1 MKKFTLLFIVFILI
15 VSCQTTNMPKTKM
28 PADALVYTVDVNQR
42 ADDLFYVR
50 LNPGQLDAENN
61 IYQFASTAPGT
72 YQVMD
77 IGRYVRSFRAYDA
90 HGDTLSVKH
99 ISTNQWKISEPE
111 KVNEIRYTIAETWD
125 TPVDSNYV
133 YSMCGTS
140 IERDHVFINGQAVF
154 GYPSGMQKK
163 PILIKYRYPK
173 AWMLGTALQKKDRFY
188 FAKDYDQL
196 VDSPV
201 LMGTLSSDSLDIRG
215 AKVRVFTY
223 SETGM
228 IQSGQILSSI
238 KNILNAA
245 ADFTNGLPVD
255 HYTFLFHF
263 EKNRF
268 GGGAWEH
275 SYSSDYTMPED
286 SLSALIKHGFRST
299 IAHEFFH
306 IITPLNIH
314 SDIVET
320 FNFVKPVASR
330 HLWLY
335 EGTTEWAARIMQ
347 LRDGLTPL
355 EDYLNIL
362 SEKLRR
368 NEHYKANYSLV
379 QLSLNSYSAAGQR
392 QYGNIYAKGA
402 LTAGLLDI
410 RLLELSHGKR
420 GLREVINNLA
430 HKFGPQHAFADSA
443 FFNIF
448 VGETYPEI
456 KDFITRYIKGSE
468 PLPIAEYFEK
478 IGINYS
484 PEQKTKHKEASL
496 GLQMGMNGKREFL
509 IEKADSALGAQG
521 IRKGDVVL
529 AYNNLMLKPV
539 NLRHIFGELKT
550 LPADSSFSLKIRR
563 DKTEK
568 TLRLHKVLK
577 NKVNRF
583 VFSLSDTPTPSQK
596 NLRAAWLVN
605 LKGR

>member
-1 MKKFTLLFIVFILI
+1 MLLVFILI
-15 VSCQTTNMPKTKM
+15 VACQTTRVRKTQI
-28 PADALVYTVDVNQR
+28 PADALVYTINLNKR
-42 ADDLFYVR
+42 ADDLFHVR
-50 LNPGQLDAENN
+50 LNPGLLNQENN

-90 HGDTLSVKH
+90 RGNALPVKH
-99 ISTNQWKISEPE
+99 ISTNQWKLSDTG
-111 KVNEIRYTIAETWD
+111 KVREIRYTIAETWD
-125 TPVDSNYV
+125 TPVDSNHV

-154 GYPSGMQKK
+154 GYPKGLQKK
-163 PILIKYRYPK
+163 PVLIKYTYPEE
-173 AWMLGTALQKKDRFY
+173 WLLGTALQKKDGFY

-201 LMGTLSSDSLDIRG
+201 LMGTLTSDSLNIRG
-215 AKVRVFTY
+215 AKVRLFTY

-238 KNILNAA
+238 KDILNAA

-286 SLSALIKHGFRST
+286 SLSTLIKHGFRST

-314 SDIVET
+314 TEIVEN

-347 LRDGLTPL
+347 LRDGLVPL
-355 EDYLNIL
+355 KDYFNTL
-362 SEKLRR
+362 SKKLRR

-379 QLSLNSYSAAGQR
+379 QLSLNSYSVAGQR

-410 RLLELSHGKR
+410 RLLELSHGTR
-420 GLREVINNLA
+420 GLREVINDLA
-430 HKFGPQHAFADSA
+430 KKFGPHHAFADSA
-443 FFNIF
+443 FFDIF
-448 VGETYPEI
+448 VKETYPEI
-456 KDFITRYIKGSE
+456 NDFITRYIKGAQ
-468 PLPIAEYFEK
+468 PLPIADYFGK
-478 IGINYS
+478 IGIDYL
-484 PEQKTKHKEASL
+484 PEQQTGKLEPSL
-496 GLQMGMNGKREFL
+496 GMQVRMTAGGDLTVVKVDSLHKR
-509 IEKADSALGAQG
+509 QG
-521 IRKGDVVL
+521 IDKGDTVMACNGL
-529 AYNNLMLKPV
+529 DANAG
-539 NLRHIFGELKT
+539 NLRTIFSALKT
-550 LPADSSFSLKIRR
+550 LPADSSF
-563 DKTEK
+563 
-568 TLRLHKVLK
+568 TLSVKRNDGIHTLSLHKVLK
-577 NKVNRF
+577 NKVEHY
-583 VFSLSDTPTPSQK
+583 VFKVNTNPTDEQK
-596 NLRAAWLVN
+596 RLRAAWLKN
-605 LKGR
+605 LPTE